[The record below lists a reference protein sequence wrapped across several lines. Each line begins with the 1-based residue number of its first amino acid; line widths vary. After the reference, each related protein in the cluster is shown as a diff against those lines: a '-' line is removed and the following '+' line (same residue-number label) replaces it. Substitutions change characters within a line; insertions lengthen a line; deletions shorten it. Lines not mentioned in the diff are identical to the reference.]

1 MKDKYLKIDK
11 VSESFCAAKWLQV
24 TVYLQNGV
32 NHSCHHPNTHR
43 IPLDL
48 VSKDVGVFHN
58 TPFKATQRK
67 MMLDGKRPPECSYC
81 WNIEDSVG
89 KYSSDRFIKSTDPW
103 AFKHIDKISK
113 LDASSSLSPSYLE
126 VSLGNECNFACS
138 YCKAD
143 SSSRIHNELK
153 QFGNYPTN
161 ADYGKLE
168 WLEEDNRLP
177 LYAVEENPYFPL
189 FMSWLENIIHD
200 LEVFRVTGGEPL
212 INSQFPKILE
222 LLRKKSNKNLVFS
235 INSNLGIKTELVEK
249 YAKEITQ
256 LQSENLIANDFTIYT
271 SLESFGEQAEYIR
284 FGLNMKLFEKNV
296 YHILET
302 TNFQIVFMV
311 TFNILSIPKFSEF
324 LEYILKLKKSYSATR
339 VILDTS
345 YLNSPNYM
353 SVKYINN
360 SLLESIGASLEI
372 MAKNQSEIGFSKY
385 EIDKFK
391 RIYLWLISLQKNKT
405 SDDDEL
411 RAKCDFVKFFDEYDK
426 RKGLNFLKT
435 FPELKKYYYEC
446 KLLLKDLTYTA
457 KKNTRE
463 F

>member
-1 MKDKYLKIDK
+1 
-11 VSESFCAAKWLQV
+11 
-24 TVYLQNGV
+24 
-32 NHSCHHPNTHR
+32 
-43 IPLDL
+43 
-48 VSKDVGVFHN
+48 
-58 TPFKATQRK
+58 
-67 MMLDGKRPPECSYC
+67 
-81 WNIEDSVG
+81 
-89 KYSSDRFIKSTDPW
+89 
-103 AFKHIDKISK
+103 
-113 LDASSSLSPSYLE
+113 
-126 VSLGNECNFACS
+126 
-138 YCKAD
+138 
-143 SSSRIHNELK
+143 
-153 QFGNYPTN
+153 
-161 ADYGKLE
+161 
-168 WLEEDNRLP
+168 
-177 LYAVEENPYFPL
+177 
-189 FMSWLENIIHD
+189 
-200 LEVFRVTGGEPL
+200 
-212 INSQFPKILE
+212 
-222 LLRKKSNKNLVFS
+222 
-235 INSNLGIKTELVEK
+235 
-249 YAKEITQ
+249 
-256 LQSENLIANDFTIYT
+256 
-271 SLESFGEQAEYIR
+271 
-284 FGLNMKLFEKNV
+284 MKLFEKNV
-296 YHILET
+296 YHILEM

-324 LEYILKLKKSYSATR
+324 LEYILKLKKCYGATR

-391 RIYLWLISLQKNKT
+391 RIYLWLISLQRNKT

-457 KKNTRE
+457 KKNTRD